1 MSSLF
6 LLAHRLFLLCRSI
19 QLLYINLLVFVIKME
34 DAVFGQRV
42 FGNFEVDFG
51 QGVFGLE
58 RYFRVTQTFHLY
70 YGYALRNNA
79 EFVGGAIREV
89 DDASAS
95 VRTAVGDAHDD
106 LLAVALV
113 GDTQQRAEGIG
124 AVSARQTV
132 VVQALSA
139 ACARASGTF
148 RIERSLACLR
158 LCADIGKAYCCK
170 NY

>member
-1 MSSLF
+1 M
-6 LLAHRLFLLCRSI
+6 

-34 DAVFGQRV
+34 HAVFGQCV
-42 FGNFEVDFG
+42 FGDFEVDFG

-58 RYFRVTQTFHLY
+58 RHFRVTQTFHLY
-70 YGYALRNNA
+70 YGYALRNDA
-79 EFVGGAIREV
+79 EFAGGAIREV

-95 VRTAVGDAHDD
+95 VRTAVGDAHYN

-113 GDTQQRAEGIG
+113 GDAQQRAEGIG
-124 AVSARQTV
+124 AVGTRQAV

-139 ACARASGTF
+139 ACARAGGTF
-148 RIERSLACLR
+148 RIERGLACLR

>member
-1 MSSLF
+1 
-6 LLAHRLFLLCRSI
+6 
-19 QLLYINLLVFVIKME
+19 ME
-34 DAVFGQRV
+34 HAVFGQRV
-42 FGNFEVDFG
+42 LRHFKVELGKCFLL
-51 QGVFGLE
+51 GLE
-58 RYFRVTQTFHLY
+58 WYLGGMHALHPHD
-70 YGYALRNNA
+70 GYALRKNV
-79 EFVGGAIREV
+79 ELPRSAIREV

-95 VRTAVGDAHDD
+95 VRTAVGDAHDN

-113 GDTQQRAEGIG
+113 GYAQQCAEGIS

-139 ACARASGTF
+139 ACARACGTF

>member
-1 MSSLF
+1 
-6 LLAHRLFLLCRSI
+6 
-19 QLLYINLLVFVIKME
+19 ME
-34 DAVFGQRV
+34 HAVFGQRV
-42 FGNFEVDFG
+42 LRHFKVELGKCFLL
-51 QGVFGLE
+51 GLE
-58 RYFRVTQTFHLY
+58 WYLGGMHALHPHD
-70 YGYALRNNA
+70 GYALRKNA
-79 EFVGGAIREV
+79 ELPRSAIREV

-113 GDTQQRAEGIG
+113 GYAQQRAKGIG

-139 ACARASGTF
+139 ACARACGTF
-148 RIERSLACLR
+148 RIERGLACLR